1 VVLALLGNPRHTFC
15 IGRVATNPPSPKF
28 EN

>member
-1 VVLALLGNPRHTFC
+1 VVLAPLGNPRHPVYTH
-15 IGRVATNPPSPKF
+15 RVATNPPSTEF